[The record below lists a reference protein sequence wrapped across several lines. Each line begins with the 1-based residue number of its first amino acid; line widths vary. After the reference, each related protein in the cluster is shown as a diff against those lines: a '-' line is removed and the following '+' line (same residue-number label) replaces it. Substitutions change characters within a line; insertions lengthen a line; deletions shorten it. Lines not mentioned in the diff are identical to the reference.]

1 MGIKVGQFG
10 AKNGHTY
17 EVRIEGNFVSDDT
30 IDLGVPP
37 VTISMAAGSSKFCG
51 YKSTTAVINIVTEK
65 MMTDLYADMA
75 NPINVT
81 VFDLTTGGVE
91 FAGRVAPFSFDRPLT
106 GLDTISINAVDML
119 TANKHRKYTSVGSVY
134 GADVMAIDIVKAI
147 CLRQGIKT
155 FVVQLNFNTS
165 SDIMASTSPLNVT
178 VAQAGFLQDEMSDL
192 DVVSAISQFFGY
204 TAIMRGTT
212 LYLYDEHAKSED
224 CNVYTYSGS
233 WAMTHY
239 YKSDSSPLALQ
250 RVSADDCRDMSLS
263 IERAYDGVQI
273 TPSGRAVSV
282 LLPDVCAGDNL
293 EDDPA
298 LGILERPVAGTDKDK
313 HEFLE
318 YRLPRRSKVMQ
329 LGLYKGGGITA
340 WDESNDPTD
349 NADWL
354 NGAVAL
360 NIKHA
365 PSKSVKLY
373 EGMDTMRDVV
383 LWDMQKGAN
392 YIWARSKYTQTLG
405 YVCVGRQHENT
416 RYSHAGGTLKLTLK
430 YRVSYNEDWKNIE
443 EKINWQDLYAARF
456 ITVWC
461 GDKCYVSDYAAPT
474 WPDVV
479 WGGTTGPSSFL
490 AEEYSLLPTGIG
502 QDMLTSEVLM
512 DAPTN
517 APIYVEI
524 GWGLLNSVGAI
535 NEDLNIYIESLMLEG
550 YGDDI
555 DTKCAGMRHLYGTND
570 TDIMEVTTALTTRN
584 STCHA
589 DGIGYGANARPGV
602 VTATQWIAPYNGGTN
617 TNIPL
622 AGVLM
627 EQVRERYEQP
637 RRAYKMTV
645 DGDVKPFAAVR
656 YLGGVYSVDAYD
668 RNLYD
673 DETTITIN

>member
-10 AKNGHTY
+10 SKNGHTY
-17 EVRIEGNFVSDDT
+17 EVRIEGNTVNDDT

-37 VTISMAAGSSKFCG
+37 VTISMAAGSSKYCG

-65 MMTDLYADMA
+65 LMTDLYADMA

-81 VFDLTTGGVE
+81 VFDLTTGEVE
-91 FAGRVAPFSFDRPLT
+91 FAGRVTPFSFVRPLT
-106 GLDTISINAVDML
+106 GLDTISLNAVDML
-119 TANKHRKYTSVGSVY
+119 TSNKAVKYTSVGSVY
-134 GADVMAIDIVKAI
+134 GMDVMAIDIVKAI

-155 FVVQLNFNTS
+155 FVVQLNFNNS
-165 SDIMASTSPLNVT
+165 SDIMAGTSPLNIT
-178 VAQAGFLQDEMSDL
+178 VAQAGFLQDKMSDL
-192 DVVSAISQFFGY
+192 DVLSAISQFFGY
-204 TAIMRGTT
+204 TAIVRGGT
-212 LYLYDEHAKSED
+212 LYLYDEHAKSAD
-224 CNVYTYSGS
+224 CNVYTYTSAWS
-233 WAMTHY
+233 MTHY
-239 YKSDSSPLALQ
+239 YKSDDSPLATRSVAL
-250 RVSADDCRDMSLS
+250 ADCRDMSLT

-273 TPSGRAVSV
+273 TPTGSSVSV
-282 LLPDVCAGDNL
+282 LLPDVCADENL

-329 LGLYKGGGITA
+329 LGLYKNGGISA
-340 WDESNDPTD
+340 WSESNDPTD
-349 NADWL
+349 NADWV

-373 EGMDTMRDVV
+373 EGSDSMRDVV
-383 LWDMQKGAN
+383 LWDMQNGAN
-392 YIWARSKYTQTLG
+392 YIWARSRYTQTLG
-405 YVCVGRQHENT
+405 YVCVGRQHEDT
-416 RYSHAGGTLKLTLK
+416 RYSHTGGTLKLTLK

-443 EKINWQDLYAARF
+443 EKINWQELYAARF

-461 GDKCYVSDYAAPT
+461 GDQCYVSNYAAPT
-474 WPDVV
+474 WPEEV
-479 WGGTTGPSSFL
+479 WGGATGPSSFL
-490 AEEYSLLPTGIG
+490 AEEYTLLPTGAS
-502 QDMLTSEVLM
+502 QAMLTSEVLM
-512 DAPTN
+512 AAPTN

-535 NEDLNIYIESLMLEG
+535 NDDLNIYIESLTLEG

-555 DTKCAGMRHLYGTND
+555 DTKCVGMRHVYGERD
-570 TDIMEVTTALTTRN
+570 ADIMTVDTALTTRN

-589 DGIGYGANARPGV
+589 DGVGYGANARPGV
-602 VTATQWIAPYNGGTN
+602 VTAPQWIAPYNGGESV
-617 TNIPL
+617 NIPI

-627 EQVRERYEQP
+627 EQVQARYAQP
-637 RRAYKMTV
+637 RKAYKMTV
-645 DGDVKPFAAVR
+645 EGDIKPYAAIK
-656 YLGGVYSVDAYD
+656 YLGGTYTVDSYD
-668 RNLYD
+668 WNIYD